1 MTDWHGQKAAETM
14 RVPPVEGLKTPIG
27 LHLGHV
33 ERLLMRDD
41 PSYPSLVEA
50 QRFGGIIRPH
60 CVVRKGSGLQCLC
73 GMVDDPKRHD
83 RGLHKRRGLSHHRA
97 QLEVDS
103 FQVQLAGLDLGKIQD
118 VVNERQ
124 QRFAGA
130 ADGLGVLALLRG
142 QRGIE

>member
-33 ERLLMRDD
+33 ERLPMRGD

-50 QRFGGIIRPH
+50 QRFGGIICPH
-60 CVVRKGSGLQCLC
+60 CVVRKGSGLQSLC

-83 RGLHKRRGLSHHRA
+83 WGLHKRRCSQGNFPEDV
-97 QLEVDS
+97 LEVQRRGD
-103 FQVQLAGLDLGKIQD
+103 QLTQAGEGL
-118 VVNERQ
+118 E
-124 QRFAGA
+124 AGH
-130 ADGLGVLALLRG
+130 LRLLALFRPLALSDLCVQVG
-142 QRGIE
+142 VDLEDG